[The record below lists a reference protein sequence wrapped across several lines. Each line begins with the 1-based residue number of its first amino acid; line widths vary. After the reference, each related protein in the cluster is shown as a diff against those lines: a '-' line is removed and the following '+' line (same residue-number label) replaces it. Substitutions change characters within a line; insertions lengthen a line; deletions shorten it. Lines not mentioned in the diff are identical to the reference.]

1 MITHR
6 ACIRR
11 PRLTTARRAQPLR
24 MTGRT
29 GAVNL
34 RTPRLYAAALLALAT
49 CLVAACASNTP
60 ASSAG
65 GSTSAAAP
73 ATLKVEL
80 DWVPNPDH
88 VGLYYAQNKG
98 VFAHNNLTVNFLT
111 PSNAADPIKLVG
123 LNKVDLAISYET
135 EMFYGQQENLPVTAV
150 ATVIPVP
157 LNSLIVSPKAHV
169 TTLSQMAGK
178 KVGIT
183 GIPSDGAI
191 YATMLKAAGL
201 TPSQVSS
208 VTVGFNLVPS
218 VLSGKVDAIIGGYRN
233 VEAIQIAQEM
243 GQKPTVFPASALGV
257 PSYAELVL
265 VANRNRLASDKAY
278 ANAVRR
284 FVKSLVAG
292 TNGALTDPSG
302 STQIM
307 EQVSQYKVDF
317 LKVSVP
323 YTTTLLRPPAGTKTG
338 CINVAN
344 WQSFGNWMKQNKL
357 IHITPN
363 ASLIATDKY
372 MPYSCASG

>member
-1 MITHR
+1 
-6 ACIRR
+6 
-11 PRLTTARRAQPLR
+11 
-24 MTGRT
+24 
-29 GAVNL
+29 VNL
-34 RTPRLYAAALLALAT
+34 KTPRLYAAALLALVT
-49 CLVAACASNTP
+49 CLVAACASNAP
-60 ASSAG
+60 AAGAG
-65 GSTSAAAP
+65 GSSAAAAP

-98 VFAHNNLTVNFLT
+98 IFAHNNLTVTFLT

-123 LNKVDLAISYET
+123 LNKVDLAISYES

-157 LNSLIVSPKAHV
+157 LNSLIVTPKDHV
-169 TTLSQMAGK
+169 TSLSQMAGK

-191 YATMLKAAGL
+191 YATMLKAGGL
-201 TPSQVSS
+201 TPSQVTS

-233 VEAIQIAQEM
+233 VEAIQIGQEM
-243 GQKPTVFPASALGV
+243 GQKPSVFPASALGV

-292 TNGALTDPSG
+292 TNGALKDPSG
-302 STQIM
+302 TTQIM

-323 YTTTLLRPPAGTKTG
+323 YTTTLLKPPAGTKTG

-357 IHITPN
+357 IKITPN

>member
-1 MITHR
+1 
-6 ACIRR
+6 
-11 PRLTTARRAQPLR
+11 
-24 MTGRT
+24 
-29 GAVNL
+29 VNL
-34 RTPRLYAAALLALAT
+34 KTPRLYAAALLALVT

-60 ASSAG
+60 AASSG
-65 GSTSAAAP
+65 GSPSAAAP

-98 VFAHNNLTVNFLT
+98 MFASNNLTMNFLT

-123 LNKVDLAISYET
+123 LNKVDLAISYES
-135 EMFYGQQENLPVTAV
+135 EMFYGQQEKLPVTAV
-150 ATVIPVP
+150 ATIIPVP
-157 LNSLIVSPKAHV
+157 LNSLIVTPKDHV
-169 TTLSQMAGK
+169 TSLSQMAGK

-191 YATMLKAAGL
+191 YTTMLKAGGL
-201 TPSQVSS
+201 TPSQVTS

-218 VLSGKVDAIIGGYRN
+218 ILSGKVDGIIGGYRN

-243 GQKPTVFPASALGV
+243 GQKPAVFPASALGV

-278 ANAVRR
+278 ADAVRR

-292 TNGALTDPSG
+292 TNGAIKDPSG
-302 STQIM
+302 ATQIM
-307 EQVSQYKVDF
+307 EQVSQYKVAF

-323 YTTTLLRPPAGTKTG
+323 YTVSLLKPPAGTKTG

-357 IHITPN
+357 IKITPN

-372 MPYSCASG
+372 MPYNCGAGG

>member
-1 MITHR
+1 
-6 ACIRR
+6 
-11 PRLTTARRAQPLR
+11 
-24 MTGRT
+24 
-29 GAVNL
+29 VNL

-49 CLVAACASNTP
+49 CLVAACASNAAP
-60 ASSAG
+60 AAG
-65 GSTSAAAP
+65 GGGSASAAAP

-98 VFAHNNLTVNFLT
+98 MFASNNLTVNFLT

-123 LNKVDLAISYET
+123 LNKVDLAISYES
-135 EMFYGQQENLPVTAV
+135 EMFYGQQEKLPVTAV
-150 ATVIPVP
+150 ATIIPVP
-157 LNSLIVSPKAHV
+157 LNSLIVTPKDHV
-169 TTLSQMAGK
+169 TSLSQMAGK

-191 YATMLKAAGL
+191 YTTMLKAGGL
-201 TPSQVSS
+201 TPSQVTS

-218 VLSGKVDAIIGGYRN
+218 ILSGKVDGIIGGYRN

-243 GQKPTVFPASALGV
+243 GQKPAVFPASALGV

-278 ANAVRR
+278 ADAVRR

-292 TNGALTDPSG
+292 TNGAIKDPSG
-302 STQIM
+302 ATQIM
-307 EQVSQYKVDF
+307 EQVSQYKVAF

-323 YTTTLLRPPAGTKTG
+323 YTVSLLKPPAGTKTG

-357 IHITPN
+357 IKITPN

-372 MPYSCASG
+372 MPYNCGAGG

>member
-1 MITHR
+1 
-6 ACIRR
+6 
-11 PRLTTARRAQPLR
+11 
-24 MTGRT
+24 
-29 GAVNL
+29 
-34 RTPRLYAAALLALAT
+34 
-49 CLVAACASNTP
+49 VAACASKAP
-60 ASSAG
+60 AAGAG
-65 GSTSAAAP
+65 GSSAAAAP

-98 VFAHNNLTVNFLT
+98 IFAHNNLTVTFLT

-123 LNKVDLAISYET
+123 LNKVDLAISYES

-157 LNSLIVSPKAHV
+157 LNSLIVTPKDHV
-169 TTLSQMAGK
+169 TSLSQMAGK

-191 YATMLKAAGL
+191 YATMLKAGGL
-201 TPSQVSS
+201 TPSQVTS

-233 VEAIQIAQEM
+233 VEAIQIGQEM
-243 GQKPTVFPASALGV
+243 GQKPSVFPASALGV

-292 TNGALTDPSG
+292 TNGALKDPSG
-302 STQIM
+302 TTQIM

-323 YTTTLLRPPAGTKTG
+323 YTTTLLKPPAGTKTG

-357 IHITPN
+357 IKITPN

-372 MPYSCASG
+372 MPYSCSTG

>member
-1 MITHR
+1 M
-6 ACIRR
+6 
-11 PRLTTARRAQPLR
+11 
-24 MTGRT
+24 
-29 GAVNL
+29 NL
-34 RTPRLYAAALLALAT
+34 KTPRLYAAALLALAT
-49 CLVAACASNTP
+49 CLVAACASTSPP
-60 ASSAG
+60 AGGG

-157 LNSLIVSPKAHV
+157 LNSLIVTPKDHV
-169 TTLSQMAGK
+169 TSLSQMAGK

-191 YATMLKAAGL
+191 YATMLKAGGL
-201 TPSQVSS
+201 TPSQVTS

-323 YTTTLLRPPAGTKTG
+323 YTTTLLKPPAGTKTG

>member
-1 MITHR
+1 M
-6 ACIRR
+6 
-11 PRLTTARRAQPLR
+11 
-24 MTGRT
+24 
-29 GAVNL
+29 NL
-34 RTPRLYAAALLALAT
+34 KTPRLYAAALLALVT

-60 ASSAG
+60 AASSG
-65 GSTSAAAP
+65 GSPSAAAP

-98 VFAHNNLTVNFLT
+98 MFASNNLTVNFLT

-123 LNKVDLAISYET
+123 LNKVDLAISYES
-135 EMFYGQQENLPVTAV
+135 EMFYGQQEKLPVTAV
-150 ATVIPVP
+150 ATIIPVP
-157 LNSLIVSPKAHV
+157 LNSLIVSPKDHV
-169 TTLSQMAGK
+169 TSLSQMAGK

-191 YATMLKAAGL
+191 YTTMLKAGGL
-201 TPSQVSS
+201 TPSQVTS

-218 VLSGKVDAIIGGYRN
+218 ILSGKVDGIIGGYRN

-243 GQKPTVFPASALGV
+243 GQKPAVFPASALGV

-278 ANAVRR
+278 ADAVRR

-292 TNGALTDPSG
+292 TNGGIKDPSG
-302 STQIM
+302 ATQIM
-307 EQVSQYKVDF
+307 EQVSQYKVAF
-317 LKVSVP
+317 LQRSVP
-323 YTTTLLRPPAGTKTG
+323 YTLTLLAPPAGQKTG
-338 CINVAN
+338 CINEAS

-363 ASLIATDKY
+363 AALISTDKY
-372 MPYSCASG
+372 MPYSC